1 MNLNRKYRYVIIL
14 CIFII
19 SLIIYLYKKFSN
31 PLLFGIDGP
40 YYYIQVRSILSTGY
54 IKYPDPPLA
63 FYILALF
70 SLFTHDIILGIKI
83 GSVFIMLLSMFIV
96 YFLVRNVYG
105 ELAGYGA
112 SLLYVFSPYLARLSV
127 DFLKNSMGLLFL
139 ISTIFFY
146 HKSIKNRNIN
156 DAIISSVFLI
166 LTGLTHILD
175 FGTAFAIIL
184 IFFILSFNKEE
195 LRYLLIPLLTGFL
208 LIVLGFLYNPVM
220 GGDTS
225 RILLLIN
232 DILYRRI
239 GTFNIFY
246 SISIIFPVI
255 LGISGSILASKSKI
269 KYDRNLLLAFSI
281 LLILF
286 NIPIYPYSH
295 LFRLNLMTAILA
307 PFVIGS
313 LISSPK
319 DLLYSVVVILILS
332 SIFMSQFNIQ
342 MMNARPSISLEEY
355 NEIKYL
361 ISILPNNTSYI
372 VPDVRLKYWVETFGV
387 EVFRKPYIIS
397 QSSNVVF
404 IIEILPNIHGFS
416 LKHNKPIFRPPPNSK
431 LIFKGRFIEAYI
443 IHK

>member
-1 MNLNRKYRYVIIL
+1 LDFNREYRYFIVL
-14 CIFII
+14 SIFAL
-19 SLIIYLYKKFSN
+19 SFIIYLYKKFSN

-40 YYYIQVRSILSTGY
+40 YYYIQVKSILSTGY

-63 FYILALF
+63 FYILTLF
-70 SLFTHDIILGIKI
+70 SLVSDNIIFGIKI
-83 GSVFIMLLSMFIV
+83 GSISVMLLSMFII

-112 SLLYVFSPYLARLSV
+112 SFLYVFSPYLARLSV

-139 ISTIFFY
+139 ISTVFFY
-146 HKSIKNRNIN
+146 HRSIKNRNIN
-156 DAIISSVFLI
+156 DAIISSIFLS
-166 LTGLTHILD
+166 LTGLTYILD
-175 FGTAFAIIL
+175 FGTAFIIIL

-195 LRYLLIPLLTGFL
+195 LKYLLFPLLIGFI

-232 DILYRRI
+232 DILYMRI
-239 GTFNIFY
+239 RSFNIFY
-246 SISIIFPVI
+246 SIFILFPVI
-255 LGISGSILASKSKI
+255 LGISGFILASKSKL

-319 DLLYSVVVILILS
+319 DSLYGIIVILILS
-332 SIFMSQFNIQ
+332 SIFIPQFNIQ
-342 MMNARPSISLEEY
+342 MVNARPSISLEEY

-387 EVFRKPYIIS
+387 KVFRKPYKIS
-397 QSSNVVF
+397 TSSNVVF
-404 IIEILPNIHGFS
+404 IVEVLPNIYGFP

-443 IHK
+443 IRK